1 MAYRYRQ
8 LTLEEREEILR
19 QRRERGY
26 PLHAPPHPFRQAG
39 YYLITAAN
47 FEHVPIM
54 ATPARR
60 TEFEARLLEAMQG
73 IQADVVGWVVLP
85 NHYHVLVGV
94 ESLDWVSAALKGLHG
109 STSREWNMADGQT
122 GKRRVWYKFT
132 DRMIR
137 AEAHYYRALNY
148 IHYNPVKHKYLTD
161 PYEWPW
167 SSVHNYFD
175 TQGREWLRQTW
186 KVYPP
191 GDFGEG
197 WDDE

>member
-54 ATPARR
+54 AAPARR

-109 STSREWNMADGQT
+109 STSREWNVADGQT

-175 TQGREWLRQTW
+175 TRGREWLRQTW